1 MNPFTDFQG
10 LEGRSTNTVS
20 LLFDALLHP
29 DADLGINSPSLLE
42 WDNMPDLQI
51 DHVVLGKG
59 MYFYYFQLVYF
70 KYYKNCIAVVID
82 FLKVLNFSFQVNL
95 AVHGR

>member
-1 MNPFTDFQG
+1 MKPFTDFQG

-59 MYFYYFQLVYF
+59 MYFL
-70 KYYKNCIAVVID
+70 
-82 FLKVLNFSFQVNL
+82 LFSNDIS
-95 AVHGR
+95 

>member
-1 MNPFTDFQG
+1 MKPFPDFQG

-29 DADLGINSPSLLE
+29 DADLGLNSPSLLE

-59 MYFYYFQLVYF
+59 MYFLYFQLIYL
-70 KYYKNCIAVVID
+70 KYTNNIASLYLSI
-82 FLKVLNFSFQVNL
+82 S
-95 AVHGR
+95 

>member
-1 MNPFTDFQG
+1 MQIVWLQHAISNPWNIIKHLTIFQG

-42 WDNMPDLQI
+42 WENMPDLQI

-59 MYFYYFQLVYF
+59 MCLLQ
-70 KYYKNCIAVVID
+70 
-82 FLKVLNFSFQVNL
+82 FSTDIF
-95 AVHGR
+95 

>member
-1 MNPFTDFQG
+1 MKPFTDFQG

-59 MYFYYFQLVYF
+59 MYFYYFQLIYL
-70 KYYKNCIAVVID
+70 KYTDNIAVVT
-82 FLKVLNFSFQVNL
+82 NF
-95 AVHGR
+95 

>member
-1 MNPFTDFQG
+1 MKPFTDFQG

-59 MYFYYFQLVYF
+59 MYLYYFQLIYF
-70 KYYKNCIAVVID
+70 KYTNNIAVVIN
-82 FLKVLNFSFQVNL
+82 FLKVLNYSFQVNL

>member
-1 MNPFTDFQG
+1 MYIIEILFQG

-29 DADLGINSPSLLE
+29 DADLGLSSPSLVKWKHVPE
-42 WDNMPDLQI
+42 MYI

-59 MYFYYFQLVYF
+59 KISWYSGP
-70 KYYKNCIAVVID
+70 KSD
-82 FLKVLNFSFQVNL
+82 
-95 AVHGR
+95 

>member
-70 KYYKNCIAVVID
+70 KYTNNAVVIN
-82 FLKVLNFSFQVNL
+82 FLKVLNYSFQVNL

>member
-1 MNPFTDFQG
+1 MNPFTNFQG

-29 DADLGINSPSLLE
+29 DADLGLNSPSLLE

-59 MYFYYFQLVYF
+59 MYFCYFELIYF
-70 KYYKNCIAVVID
+70 KYTS
-82 FLKVLNFSFQVNL
+82 LLLPSS
-95 AVHGR
+95 